1 MRPTMLR
8 RFTSGLLTL
17 VLFGTLAGGAASGR
31 GGAAECPMARMS
43 GMHDCCKRALS
54 KGRAPGVAAARLC
67 CLVNCPQPA
76 PTGTNFTYRA
86 SSDVST
92 SPRLAA
98 TAPKQSLRPAA
109 HARECSPPFQSSHSP
124 PAYIQ
129 HSAFLI

>member
-1 MRPTMLR
+1 MLR

-17 VLFGTLAGGAASGR
+17 VLFGTLAGGAAFAR
-31 GGAAECPMARMS
+31 GGAGGDCPMARVG

-54 KGRAPGVAAARLC
+54 KGRAPGLAAAQLC

-76 PTGTNFTYRA
+76 PTGTNFTFRA
-86 SSDVST
+86 SSDAST
-92 SPRLAA
+92 SPRP
-98 TAPKQSLRPAA
+98 TASVQTPGLRPD
-109 HARECSPPFQSSHSP
+109 ARPLAYSPPFQLSHSP